1 MPAYRD
7 EKTKTWYCKF
17 HYVTWDGKRKQ
28 TTKRGFATKR
38 EAVLY
43 ENEIKGKAAANM
55 NITLKTF
62 VEMYFEDKQS
72 VLKERS
78 ITNKRYMIERHI
90 IPLLGDKRMDEIRP
104 ADIIAWQNEMLKLG
118 FSETYLRMVQNQVT
132 ALFTHASTIYGL
144 SPNPCR
150 MVKKIGKSEADELN
164 FWTEDEY
171 EQFLSTIDKDKDPM
185 YYVLFEILF
194 WCGLRVGEVL
204 ALTPNDIDSKTI
216 SISKT
221 YYRTKGKD
229 VITEPKTENS
239 VRIID
244 IPEFLADEISMYEK
258 RLYKYPKDQRL
269 FPVVAEAVQHKM
281 KRHIEKAGV
290 KKIRVHDLRHSH
302 VAYLIHQGV
311 DPLLIKQRLGHKDIQ
326 ITLNTYGHLYP
337 NEGRKLAD
345 ILDRLK
351 KQKQTETAE

>member
-38 EAVLY
+38 DAVAY
-43 ENEIKGKAAANM
+43 ENELKGRAAANM
-55 NITLKTF
+55 SITMQTF
-62 VEMYFEDKQS
+62 VDMYFEDKKYT
-72 VLKERS
+72 LKERT
-78 ITNKRYMIERHI
+78 INNKRYMIERHV
-90 IPLLGDKRMDEIRP
+90 IPFMGNMKMDEVRP
-104 ADIIAWQNEMLKLG
+104 SDIIAWQNEMLKKD
-118 FSETYLRMVQNQVT
+118 FSQTYLRMVQNQVT
-132 ALFTHASTIYGL
+132 ALFNHASTIYGL
-144 SPNPCR
+144 NPNPCKTT
-150 MVKKIGKSEADELN
+150 KKIGKSDADELN
-164 FWTEDEY
+164 FWTEAEY
-171 EQFLSTIDKDKDPM
+171 EQFLSTIDKDRDPM

-204 ALTPNDIDSKTI
+204 ALTQNDITDRAI

-221 YYRTKGKD
+221 YYRANRRD

-239 VRIID
+239 VRVVD
-244 IPEFLADEISMYEK
+244 IPEFLADEIRAYTE

-281 KRHIEKAGV
+281 KRHIEKSGV

-302 VAYLIHQGV
+302 VAYLIHQGIE
-311 DPLLIKQRLGHKDIQ
+311 PLLIKQRLGHKDIK

-345 ILDRLK
+345 TLDRLK
-351 KQKQTETAE
+351 KQQADFKA